1 MGTGQL
7 VPINFKKG
15 TEPMSFKSYLRACD
29 IADTRI
35 TSLYCATEAIHSA
48 VSRLDQTQRAIL
60 DKHCPE
66 LMAAANRFGQL
77 EQGMAIFEG
86 TQPLTVRTFD
96 DRDPF
101 SRAMQLVGNSA
112 NN

>member
-1 MGTGQL
+1 
-7 VPINFKKG
+7 
-15 TEPMSFKSYLRACD
+15 MSFKSYLLNVGVV
-29 IADTRI
+29 DTRAFALQCAVK
-35 TSLYCATEAIHSA
+35 SLHNA
-48 VSRLDQTQRAIL
+48 VACMDLSQRAIL
-60 DKHCPE
+60 DEHCPE

-86 TQPLTVRTFD
+86 TQPVTQRTFD

-101 SRAMQLVGNSA
+101 SHAMQLVGNSA

>member
-1 MGTGQL
+1 
-7 VPINFKKG
+7 
-15 TEPMSFKSYLRACD
+15 MSFKSYLLN
-29 IADTRI
+29 IGVVDTRAFALQGAVR
-35 TSLYCATEAIHSA
+35 SLHNA
-48 VSRLDQTQRAIL
+48 VACMDLSQRAIL

-101 SRAMQLVGNSA
+101 TRAMEYAPTLQEVIEGKPA
-112 NN
+112 NH

>member
-1 MGTGQL
+1 
-7 VPINFKKG
+7 
-15 TEPMSFKSYLRACD
+15 MSFKSYLLNVGVV
-29 IADTRI
+29 DTRAFALQGAVR
-35 TSLYCATEAIHSA
+35 SLHNA
-48 VSRLDQTQRAIL
+48 VACMDLNQRAIL

-77 EQGMAIFEG
+77 DNGSAIFEG
-86 TQPLTVRTFD
+86 TQPTFLRTFD

-101 SRAMQLVGNSA
+101 TRAMQLVGSPA